1 MARPNPVIH
10 PADKGLLKPLSA
22 LGKGAAA
29 GGAVSF
35 LRRTEYTSSHGG
47 NQLTGSTRDL
57 NRLRH
62 DPKRRKV
69 STSKD
74 DPITMIRNI
83 VKGFDIAY
91 PKDAYK
97 GDENETSIR
106 GAAPSDA
113 DIYAWQKP
121 KHPTNPDLTLLDSYA
136 VLPDLDALPTAASYV
151 VTKFASNPAPSADSY
166 DERLDAAILRPRE
179 DKAAIDKYNTRKA
192 DWTEASGKPEP
203 MPEDDYDYFLPVEHA
218 ATRGL
223 KRKLNPDDPDNDNAA
238 LYTDDQ
244 QFFRYTRLRTYE
256 THQQTADPNHHYE
269 DSIALALHDPET
281 DVGVVPGIKKRLAKG
296 AYFYPVLQR
305 NSLRPKR
312 NVNNLGQVSQQVM
325 DENRIDELN
334 VTIADADDATTE
346 TIMRLK
352 AQLDPSVVV
361 PDASQAVE
369 AAA

>member
-10 PADKGLLKPLSA
+10 PADKALLKPLSS

-35 LRRTEYTSSHGG
+35 LRRTEYTSSQGG
-47 NQLTGSTRDL
+47 NQITPATRDL
-57 NRLRH
+57 NRMRN
-62 DPKRRKV
+62 DPKRRKL

-106 GAAPSDA
+106 GTAPTEA

-121 KHPTNPDLTLLDSYA
+121 KHPSNADLTLLDSYA

-151 VTKFASNPAPSADSY
+151 VTKFAANPVASADIY

-179 DKAAIDKYNTRKA
+179 DKVAFDKFNSKKA

-223 KRKLNPDDPDNDNAA
+223 KRKLNPDDPDNDDPE
-238 LYTDDQ
+238 LYSDEQ
-244 QFFRYTRLRTYE
+244 QFFKYTRIRTYE
-256 THQQTADPNHHYE
+256 TYQQQADPNHHY
-269 DSIALALHDPET
+269 DDTIALALHDPET

-305 NSLRPKR
+305 TSLRPKR
-312 NVNNLGQVSQQVM
+312 NVNILGQVSQQAM
-325 DENRIDELN
+325 DESRIDELN
-334 VTIADADDATTE
+334 VTVADADDATKDTV
-346 TIMRLK
+346 TRLK

-361 PDASQAVE
+361 PEANQAVK
-369 AAA
+369 ASA